1 MRKTEHHKMEYVFET
16 IKAITKTNPKVEQI
30 KDLPAIHYLG
40 QSEKVIPI
48 LSGGGSGHEPAHFGY
63 VGEGMLS
70 AAISGP
76 IFVPPCASDILET
89 IRFINR
95 GKGVFVIIKNFE
107 ADLEEFSQAIEQA
120 RQEGIPIKYIVSHDD
135 ISVETSNFKIRHR
148 GVAGTVLLHKI
159 IGQAALEGASLD
171 ELEQLGLSL
180 TTSMATLGV
189 ASKSATILGQHQPV
203 FDLEEGYISFGIGIH
218 GEPGYRTMPFVSMEH
233 LANELVNK
241 LKMKLRWQDGEAFI
255 LLINNLGG
263 SSKMEELLFTNAV
276 MEFLALDDLQLP
288 FIKTGHLI
296 TSLDMA
302 GLSVTLCRVKD
313 SRWIDYLKHKTDA
326 RAW

>member
-1 MRKTEHHKMEYVFET
+1 
-16 IKAITKTNPKVEQI
+16 
-30 KDLPAIHYLG
+30 
-40 QSEKVIPI
+40 
-48 LSGGGSGHEPAHFGY
+48 
-63 VGEGMLS
+63 
-70 AAISGP
+70 
-76 IFVPPCASDILET
+76 
-89 IRFINR
+89 
-95 GKGVFVIIKNFE
+95 
-107 ADLEEFSQAIEQA
+107 
-120 RQEGIPIKYIVSHDD
+120 
-135 ISVETSNFKIRHR
+135 
-148 GVAGTVLLHKI
+148 
-159 IGQAALEGASLD
+159 
-171 ELEQLGLSL
+171 GLSL